1 MIARTL
7 KRSIE
12 KMLDSCPDYY
22 GVESESVRGLY
33 YVMDGEKFAC
43 CRGKDAIL
51 CTTQEMPELAEYVL
65 NKAMKK
71 EVLDLYEDLKDLLRM
86 DMRLTGTL

>member
-33 YVMDGEKFAC
+33 YVMDGENFAC
-43 CRGKDAIL
+43 CHDNHALI

-65 NKAMKK
+65 DKSMKQ

-86 DMRLTGTL
+86 DIRLTGNL

>member
-43 CRGKDAIL
+43 CHDNHALI

-65 NKAMKK
+65 NKSMKQ

-86 DMRLTGTL
+86 DIRLTGNL